1 MCEWMRVKRC
11 LAKFDWVEGVIAG
24 EHLEYCE
31 RGVRVPS
38 GDLRRAFEQQCERH
52 DQIPVQHCG

>member
-1 MCEWMRVKRC
+1 MKRC

-52 DQIPVQHCG
+52 DQIPVLHCG